1 MRRYLYTIG
10 LAALWISPMASANP
24 QSLTRIPSHYSVSI
38 TVNRLKQAI
47 VAKGATIFAD
57 INFAQGAKL
66 VGMPLRPTQLLIFG
80 NPRLGTQ
87 LLESRQTAGL
97 YLPPMKILVWRDA
110 HGQVWV
116 GYRNPQKMV
125 QESGIVG
132 HVRLIR
138 KMQHLLGVFSQ
149 QAVGQP

>member
-1 MRRYLYTIG
+1 MRKYLCMVG
-10 LAALWISPMASANP
+10 LAALWISPMASATS
-24 QSLTRIPSHYSVSI
+24 QSMTRIQSHHSVSI
-38 TVNRLKQAI
+38 TVKRLKQVI

-57 INFAQGAKL
+57 INFAHGAKL

-125 QESGIVG
+125 HESGVVG